1 MSISVGTA
9 EREVTATSNAADSES
24 GEATITV
31 AVRHAGDDPMTVN
44 VTQPLGGSGTVGPVS
59 APIYDSAT
67 DTYTYSAAYTPHPH
81 ARLDAYST
89 DNPDKDQVTVTASDG
104 HGASTEITVDVE
116 ISPARAAI
124 LDEAVQGSAQ
134 GLLTG
139 VAVGDD
145 HTVYFTDSSGISRQ
159 LHDACRV
166 TKPYDP
172 TNPVTVP
179 LGLNPSVVWSWV
191 PTVSP
196 TKRRARAPA
205 ATTPRTSR

>member
-31 AVRHAGDDPMTVN
+31 AVRHAGEFNYLD

-67 DTYTYSAAYTPHPH
+67 DTYTYSAAYTPHPQ

-116 ISPARAAI
+116 ISPARAVI

-134 GLLTG
+134 GSLTG
-139 VAVGDD
+139 VVVGDD
-145 HTVYFTDSSGISRQ
+145 HTVYFTDSSGTPGNYTTHEGHQALRPHESGHR
-159 LHDACRV
+159 
-166 TKPYDP
+166 
-172 TNPVTVP
+172 
-179 LGLNPSVVWSWV
+179 
-191 PTVSP
+191 SP
-196 TKRRARAPA
+196 RR
-205 ATTPRTSR
+205 